1 MAVPSTTGCI
11 DAPLFTAAD
20 IYGSYENCEI
30 CAEPCWQVVDCENPE
45 YIICTSEQA
54 GADPAF
60 WNLYTNRILRF
71 EDPVDSSITRCG
83 YVTKGRCIDLDC
95 DFVFIQD
102 LDCFSTCE
110 ECYPQPVPVVT
121 NFTQRSVYPGYD
133 TPACRPDVYDK
144 TKCNW
149 SEILYQEMASKRYG
163 IDFCCT
169 VDSNKWIIKNEL
181 IDFAAVTDSSYS
193 NPISC
198 NCYFYTFYNYNDV
211 ESGVISSISTVNCNG
226 DSISKTLNPPSAF
239 VLCQTEEQH
248 AAGSYI
254 DVSEIVKGEL
264 CCNNAAEPNCCKKVI
279 VTGVGKDI
287 AFGYTNCETGEY
299 VAVGI
304 GLGNIVILNNFD
316 MCAPYEAVGVTI
328 EFPLEIIDP

>member
-1 MAVPSTTGCI
+1 MNIPSTVGCNE
-11 DAPLFTAAD
+11 APIFSVAD
-20 IYGSYENCEI
+20 IIESFDSCPICTEI
-30 CAEPCWQVVDCENPE
+30 CWQVVDCEDPE

-54 GADPAF
+54 GANAAL
-60 WNLYTNRILRF
+60 WNLFVGRILKF
-71 EDPVDSSITRCG
+71 QDPFDETITRCG
-83 YVTKGRCIDLDC
+83 YVTEGRCVTLSC
-95 DFVFIQD
+95 DFID
-102 LDCFSTCE
+102 IPTIDCFDICE
-110 ECYPQPVPVVT
+110 ECLPKTPVVVT
-121 NFTQRSVYPGYD
+121 NFTQRSVYPGYN

-181 IDFAAVTDSSYS
+181 INFAAVTDSSYS

-198 NCYFYTFYNYNDV
+198 NCYFYTFYNYNGV

-248 AAGSYI
+248 AAGNYI

-264 CCNNAAEPNCCKKVI
+264 CCNNATEPNCCKKVI

-299 VAVGI
+299 VTVGI